1 MLWGVISIIRVCS
14 CYVPLKNLIICE
26 YAVFLCVLEMYRSYI
41 ILELQWVEL
50 SCNCWLTNSILFT
63 VGRHI
68 HDLPTYQN
76 TYSRMQSINIKYY
89 EGTFLFSLIVYHVN
103 RVKKTTNNWLSKNT
117 NKMQLVIECI
127 IPKFIEGSTCFE
139 RHTAH
144 HQEL

>member
-1 MLWGVISIIRVCS
+1 MSLVLLGYVLVTFLSRTWTFASIRCFLSV
-14 CYVPLKNLIICE
+14 LK
-26 YAVFLCVLEMYRSYI
+26 MYRSYI

-50 SCNCWLTNSILFT
+50 LCNYWLTNSILFT

-76 TYSRMQSINIKYY
+76 SYSRMQSINIKYY
-89 EGTFLFSLIVYHVN
+89 NGTFLFSIIVCHIN

-117 NKMQLVIECI
+117 NNMQLVIEFI

-139 RHTAH
+139 RHTAR